1 MPRSKKDLTQPKKLG
16 APGKTLEAVENQ
28 MISLA
33 VDLAR
38 KQLSEGTASAPVIT
52 HYLKLGS
59 TRDRLEMEKLREE
72 NKLLTAKTEALKSV
86 KNTEELYIKAIA
98 AIGLYSGR
106 EIKSVENNDNTD

>member
-1 MPRSKKDLTQPKKLG
+1 MPRPKKDPTQPKKLG
-16 APGKTLEAVENQ
+16 APGKTLEAVESQ

-86 KNTEELYIKAIA
+86 KNTEELYLKAIE
-98 AIGLYSGR
+98 AIGIYSGR
-106 EIKSVENNDNTD
+106 VVKGDDDDNSD